1 MELKARWTVNRNYEL
16 TRYLA
21 ASCGILDTP
30 RCLQPNEVAAIK
42 REEEKIVLAVAIQAV
57 AGELPIFAPKIAVMS
72 GRMMAAAGAGGGGV
86 IRT

>member
-1 MELKARWTVNRNYEL
+1 VWDFGHTSIPSAER
-16 TRYLA
+16 
-21 ASCGILDTP
+21 S
-30 RCLQPNEVAAIK
+30 AAIK